1 MEDFDRSNQYG
12 GKQDARYGN
21 GYGMGRRM
29 NSPSDKHGLTHKIS
43 ISGRNEG
50 TITGVEEVNEFDN
63 DQISLET
70 SMGRLIIKGHEL
82 HVKRLNLEKG
92 EVDIEGSI
100 DSMFYTS
107 KKDNESVFKRLFK

>member
-1 MEDFDRSNQYG
+1 MEDYGYGAARRSNS
-12 GKQDARYGN
+12 A
-21 GYGMGRRM
+21 
-29 NSPSDKHGLTHKIS
+29 SDKRGIAHKIS
-43 ISGRNEG
+43 ISGRTEG

-63 DQISLET
+63 DAISLDT

-92 EVDIEGSI
+92 EVDIEGSV
-100 DSMFYTS
+100 DSFYYTS